1 VTPDEPSQTLLRG
14 AVIRGHHSHI
24 GAPLT
29 PLHFFKHMTSQVAT
43 LLEKIDVLTEGFSYA
58 VNSLTLLKD
67 EVKELQ
73 EENDNLN
80 KKIVKQSV
88 GIEVQS
94 FHDFLIEI
102 FAEVTGDND
111 FAKRAVLLL
120 NECRTQPT
128 MTYHSLNILY
138 REIDENDVMKRNAMA
153 SLSKVYRFVFG
164 NSYRQADLRSEVKYL
179 IKCPHCGS
187 MAKAII
193 EKVNASTYLTVT
205 I

>member
-1 VTPDEPSQTLLRG
+1 MTPSKPSQVLLRES
-14 AVIRGHHSHI
+14 VIRGHHSHI
-24 GAPLT
+24 GAPLP
-29 PLHFFKHMTSQVAT
+29 PLHFSKHMTSQVDT
-43 LLEKIDVLTEGFSYA
+43 LLQKIETLTEGFYHT

-80 KKIVKQSV
+80 KKIVKQAA

-102 FAEVTGDND
+102 FAEVTGDGD

-138 REIDENDVMKRNAMA
+138 REIDENDVMKRNAMS

-164 NSYRQADLRSEVKYL
+164 NSSRQADLRSEVKYL

-193 EKVNASTYLTVT
+193 EKVNASTHLTVT